1 MLNVHIKAL
10 DVKNKICNQNR
21 IILIVN
27 KNKENWKRLTVLFL
41 QMYWKVFIRL
51 FHLRMFSQ
59 QETAANAFS
68 PAMIFIYVAIKLFRA
83 FHFHQCTKTE
93 CHLSCVPLSLWL
105 FAFFLPSLLTFTHFI
120 AFYLDHFYRLS
131 YCDILTYRS
140 ASYTYACTWRGRYI
154 IQLHFNA
161 YKSFFLRQYHLKIK
175 IVETVT

>member
-1 MLNVHIKAL
+1 MLKTKFVIKKVLYLLSIKTRKIENNYSSVPSNVL
-10 DVKNKICNQNR
+10 
-21 IILIVN
+21 
-27 KNKENWKRLTVLFL
+27 ES
-41 QMYWKVFIRL
+41 IRL

-140 ASYTYACTWRGRYI
+140 ASYTYSCTWRDI

-161 YKSFFLRQYHLKIK
+161 YKSVFLSQYYLKFK
-175 IVETVT
+175 IVDTFT